1 MLTAQLRVEYPLAVI
16 CRVLHLP
23 RSSVYAHDR
32 PSGAAGPMA
41 SAEAAVRTHIEQIAT
56 TWPTYG
62 YRRVTAQLRRE
73 AESVAGTNS
82 RAGASPHARVGT
94 DWQGAHTPALS
105 YDQ

>member
-1 MLTAQLRVEYPLAVI
+1 VTAQLRGEYPLAVI

-32 PSGAAGPMA
+32 LGGAGSTA
-41 SAEAAVRTHIEQIAT
+41 SAKAALCAHIEQIAT

-73 AESVAGTNS
+73 AEPAQGTNS
-82 RAGASPHARVGT
+82 RAGAPPHA
-94 DWQGAHTPALS
+94 
-105 YDQ
+105 